1 MKTTNPN
8 NPLHVILSPE
18 VHTSTYVL
26 LASNK
31 HSMAIT
37 GFIINSYGE
46 LGVRGVDKATSSI
59 SLMDFGTLLKGT
71 SVETVASL

>member
-18 VHTSTYVL
+18 VHTNTYVL

-31 HSMAIT
+31 HSMTIT
-37 GFIINSYGE
+37 GFIINSDGG
-46 LGVRGVDKATSSI
+46 LGIRGVDKATSSI
-59 SLMDFGTLLKGT
+59 SMMDFGTFFKGT
-71 SVETVASL
+71 SVETVSSL